1 MRHFI
6 ILLSILLTPAAS
18 LAQSGGLTIEHSIP
32 DRAVAGE
39 PLQFA
44 VSVSGAENLAALDLY
59 YRRSGEPAF
68 SRLPMTTSDGRL
80 YTATVPGPA
89 VTGVELEYYIEALD
103 SDGNLT
109 VRGGKR
115 FPLLVSVVA
124 PTRTAGERSSTPDTS
139 IPKPSQKSSNSNV
152 WKWVLGALA
161 VGAVAALAGGG
172 GDDSNDASAPPVT
185 STALTFTDAPAP

>member
-1 MRHFI
+1 MRHFM
-6 ILLSILLTPAAS
+6 ILLSILLAPATA
-18 LAQSGGLTIEHSIP
+18 LAQSGGLAIEHSIP
-32 DRAVAGE
+32 ARAVAGE
-39 PLQFA
+39 PLQFT

-68 SRLPMTTSDGRL
+68 SRIPMTTSDGRL

-109 VRGGKR
+109 LRGGKR

-124 PTRTAGERSSTPDTS
+124 PTRSAEKSTANTS
-139 IPKPSQKSSNSNV
+139 IPKPSQKSSNA

-161 VGAVAALAGGG
+161 VGAVAALAGGS
-172 GDDSNDASAPPVT
+172 GDDSNDASSPPIT